1 MNVEGIISVSGKP
14 GLYKVLG
21 QTKNGVIVESLI
33 DGKKSAMSS
42 TSKMSALQDIAIY
55 TYTEELPLADVLD
68 KIRVKE
74 NGAPSIGHKSSAAVL
89 SEYFKEVLADYDEDR
104 VYTSD
109 IKKVISWYNTLQKV
123 GLAVETVEASSDE
136 SSEPSK
142 KVAAKKPAKQKQAL
156 NLQPNQKPNL
166 KLLRHLKLK
175 LEQRNKVLDS
185 YILKML
191 F

>member
-21 QTKNGVIVESLI
+21 QTKNGVIVESI
-33 DGKKSAMSS
+33 MDGKKSAMSS

-74 NGAPSIGHKSSAAVL
+74 GGAPSIGHKSSAAVL

-142 KVAAKKPAKQKQAL
+142 KVAAEKPAKTKAS
-156 NLQPNQKPNL
+156 PKSAIKSKAKP
-166 KLLRHLKLK
+166 KAAATPKAKIRTKK
-175 LEQRNKVLDS
+175 
-185 YILKML
+185 
-191 F
+191 

>member
-33 DGKKSAMSS
+33 DGKKSAISS

-89 SEYFKEVLADYDEDR
+89 SEYFKEVLVDYDEDR

-123 GLAVETVEASSDE
+123 GLAIETIEASSDE
-136 SSEPSK
+136 SSKSSK
-142 KVAAKKPAKQKQAL
+142 KVTAKKPAKTKAI
-156 NLQPNQKPNL
+156 PKSIAKSKAKP
-166 KLLRHLKLK
+166 KSSATAKAKIRTKK
-175 LEQRNKVLDS
+175 
-185 YILKML
+185 
-191 F
+191 

>member
-21 QTKNGVIVESLI
+21 QTKNGVIVESLM

-74 NGAPSIGHKSSAAVL
+74 GEPSIGHKSSAAIL

-136 SSEPSK
+136 SSETSK
-142 KVAAKKPAKQKQAL
+142 EVTAKKPAKTKASL
-156 NLQPNQKPNL
+156 NLLPNQKPNL

-185 YILKML
+185 HILKML

>member
-42 TSKMSALQDIAIY
+42 TSKISALQDIAIY

-68 KIRVKE
+68 RIRVKE
-74 NGAPSIGHKSSAAVL
+74 NGAPSIAHKSSTAVL

-104 VYTSD
+104 VYISD

-123 GLAVETVEASSDE
+123 GLAVESVEASSDE
-136 SSEPSK
+136 SSETSK
-142 KVAAKKPAKQKQAL
+142 KIASKKPAKIKSS
-156 NLQPNQKPNL
+156 PKPAA
-166 KLLRHLKLK
+166 KSKAKPKAAATPKAKIRTKK
-175 LEQRNKVLDS
+175 
-185 YILKML
+185 
-191 F
+191 

>member
-21 QTKNGVIVESLI
+21 QTKNGVIVESLM

-55 TYTEELPLADVLD
+55 TYTEELPLVDVLD

-89 SEYFKEVLADYDEDR
+89 SEYFKDILEDYDEDR

-123 GLAVETVEASSDE
+123 GLAVETVEVSSDE
-136 SSEPSK
+136 SSESSK
-142 KVAAKKPAKQKQAL
+142 KVAAKKSAKTKAISKSVAKSKV
-156 NLQPNQKPNL
+156 KP
-166 KLLRHLKLK
+166 KAAASPKAKIRTKK
-175 LEQRNKVLDS
+175 
-185 YILKML
+185 
-191 F
+191 

>member
-21 QTKNGVIVESLI
+21 QTKNGVIVESLM
-33 DGKKSAMSS
+33 DGKKSAISS

-55 TYTEELPLADVLD
+55 TYTEELPLVDVLD

-142 KVAAKKPAKQKQAL
+142 KVAAKKPAKTKASTKSVVKSKA
-156 NLQPNQKPNL
+156 KP
-166 KLLRHLKLK
+166 KAASSPKAKIRTKK
-175 LEQRNKVLDS
+175 
-185 YILKML
+185 
-191 F
+191 

>member
-21 QTKNGVIVESLI
+21 HTKNGVIVESLI

-42 TSKMSALQDIAIY
+42 SSKISALQDIAIY
-55 TYTEELPLADVLD
+55 TYTEELPLIEVLD

-74 NGAPSIGHKSSAAVL
+74 NGAPSIGHKSSASVL

-109 IKKVISWYNTLQKV
+109 LKKIISWYNTLQKV
-123 GLAVETVEASSDE
+123 GLAIETTEDSSDK

-142 KVAAKKPAKQKQAL
+142 KVTSKKPKKIKASPKSAAKSAAKSKAAVT
-156 NLQPNQKPNL
+156 PKA
-166 KLLRHLKLK
+166 KIRTKK
-175 LEQRNKVLDS
+175 
-185 YILKML
+185 
-191 F
+191 

>member
-1 MNVEGIISVSGKP
+1 MNLEGIISVSGKP
-14 GLYKVLG
+14 GLFKVIG

-89 SEYFKEVLADYDEDR
+89 SEYFKEVLVDYDEDR

-123 GLAVETVEASSDE
+123 GLAIETIEATSDE
-136 SSEPSK
+136 SSKSSN
-142 KVAAKKPAKQKQAL
+142 KVTAKKPAKTKAI
-156 NLQPNQKPNL
+156 PKSIAKSKAKP
-166 KLLRHLKLK
+166 KSSATPKAKIRTKK
-175 LEQRNKVLDS
+175 
-185 YILKML
+185 
-191 F
+191 

>member
-55 TYTEELPLADVLD
+55 TYTEELPLANVLD

-89 SEYFKEVLADYDEDR
+89 SKYFKEVLSDYDEDR

-123 GLAVETVEASSDE
+123 GLAVETDEESSNE

-142 KVAAKKPAKQKQAL
+142 KVTAKKPSKTKANSKSADKSKAKPKAAAT
-156 NLQPNQKPNL
+156 PKA
-166 KLLRHLKLK
+166 KIRTKK
-175 LEQRNKVLDS
+175 
-185 YILKML
+185 
-191 F
+191 

>member
-42 TSKMSALQDIAIY
+42 TSKISALQDIAIY

-68 KIRVKE
+68 RIRVKE
-74 NGAPSIGHKSSAAVL
+74 NGAPSIAHKSSTAVL

-123 GLAVETVEASSDE
+123 GLAVETVEVSSDE

-142 KVAAKKPAKQKQAL
+142 NVTAKKPAKTKVSDKSSVKSKA
-156 NLQPNQKPNL
+156 KP
-166 KLLRHLKLK
+166 KAAPTSKAKIRTKK
-175 LEQRNKVLDS
+175 
-185 YILKML
+185 
-191 F
+191 

>member
-55 TYTEELPLADVLD
+55 TYTEELPLVDVLD

-74 NGAPSIGHKSSAAVL
+74 GGAPSIGHKSSKVVL
-89 SEYFKEVLADYDEDR
+89 SKYFKEVLADYDEDR

-123 GLAVETVEASSDE
+123 GLASEADNASSDE
-136 SSEPSK
+136 SSETSK
-142 KVAAKKPAKQKQAL
+142 KVAVKKPAKTKSSPKSAAKSKA
-156 NLQPNQKPNL
+156 KP
-166 KLLRHLKLK
+166 KAAATPKAKIRTKK
-175 LEQRNKVLDS
+175 
-185 YILKML
+185 
-191 F
+191 

>member
-1 MNVEGIISVSGKP
+1 M
-14 GLYKVLG
+14 
-21 QTKNGVIVESLI
+21 

-55 TYTEELPLADVLD
+55 TYTEELPLVDVLD

-74 NGAPSIGHKSSAAVL
+74 GGAPSIGHKSSAAVL

-123 GLAVETVEASSDE
+123 GMAVETVEASSDE
-136 SSEPSK
+136 SFKPSK
-142 KVAAKKPAKQKQAL
+142 KVAAKKPAKTKAS
-156 NLQPNQKPNL
+156 PKSSAKSKVKP
-166 KLLRHLKLK
+166 KSAATPKAKIRTKK
-175 LEQRNKVLDS
+175 
-185 YILKML
+185 
-191 F
+191 

>member
-1 MNVEGIISVSGKP
+1 MNLEGIISVSGKP
-14 GLYKVLG
+14 GLYKVIG

-55 TYTEELPLADVLD
+55 TYTKELPLVDVLD
-68 KIRVKE
+68 KIRIKE
-74 NGAPSIGHKSSAAVL
+74 GGALSIGHKSSGVVL
-89 SEYFKEVLADYDEDR
+89 SEYFKEVVADYDEDR

-123 GLAVETVEASSDE
+123 GLAIETVEESSHE

-142 KVAAKKPAKQKQAL
+142 KVTAKKPTKTKASPKSKVKSKV
-156 NLQPNQKPNL
+156 KP
-166 KLLRHLKLK
+166 KATATPKPKIRTKK
-175 LEQRNKVLDS
+175 
-185 YILKML
+185 
-191 F
+191 

>member
-21 QTKNGVIVESLI
+21 QTKNSVIVVSLM
-33 DGKKSAMSS
+33 DGKKSAISS

-68 KIRVKE
+68 KIRIKE
-74 NGAPSIGHKSSAAVL
+74 GGSPSISHKSSTAVL

-123 GLAVETVEASSDE
+123 GLAVETVEESSDE

-142 KVAAKKPAKQKQAL
+142 KVAAKKPAKTKAS
-156 NLQPNQKPNL
+156 PKSAAKSKAKP
-166 KLLRHLKLK
+166 KAAATPKAKIRTKK
-175 LEQRNKVLDS
+175 
-185 YILKML
+185 
-191 F
+191 

>member
-1 MNVEGIISVSGKP
+1 MNLEGIISVSGKP
-14 GLYKVLG
+14 GLFKVLG

-42 TSKMSALQDIAIY
+42 TYKMSALQDIAIY

-74 NGAPSIGHKSSAAVL
+74 GGAPSIGHKSSAAVL
-89 SEYFKEVLADYDEDR
+89 SEYFKEVLVDYDEDR

-123 GLAVETVEASSDE
+123 GLALETVKESSGE
-136 SSEPSK
+136 SSESSK
-142 KVAAKKPAKQKQAL
+142 KVTSNKPVKTKASPKSTA
-156 NLQPNQKPNL
+156 
-166 KLLRHLKLK
+166 KLK
-175 LEQRNKVLDS
+175 AKPKAAASPKAKIRTK
-185 YILKML
+185 K
-191 F
+191 

>member
-33 DGKKSAMSS
+33 DGKKSSISS
-42 TSKMSALQDIAIY
+42 SSKLSALQDIAIY
-55 TYTEELPLADVLD
+55 TYTEDLPLADVLD

-74 NGAPSIGHKSSAAVL
+74 GGAPSIGHKSSAAVL
-89 SEYFKEVLADYDEDR
+89 SKYFKDILADYDEDR

-123 GLAVETVEASSDE
+123 GMAVETVEASSDE
-136 SSEPSK
+136 SYETSK
-142 KVAAKKPAKQKQAL
+142 KVAAKKPAKTKSSPKSA
-156 NLQPNQKPNL
+156 PKSKAKP
-166 KLLRHLKLK
+166 KAAGTPKAKIRTKK
-175 LEQRNKVLDS
+175 
-185 YILKML
+185 
-191 F
+191 